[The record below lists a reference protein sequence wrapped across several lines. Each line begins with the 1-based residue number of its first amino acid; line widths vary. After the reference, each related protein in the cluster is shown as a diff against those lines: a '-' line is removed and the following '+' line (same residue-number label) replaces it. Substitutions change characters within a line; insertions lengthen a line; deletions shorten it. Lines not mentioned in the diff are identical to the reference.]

1 MNYYKP
7 NRYVRVYPEIRA
19 AWRPEH
25 HAITVSWTGY
35 SAELTHALQHQI
47 PRSLRWWSA
56 DHQCWFVRDLWAAP
70 LHQILRTHGEIR
82 TWDVPERLE
91 RTAS

>member
-7 NRYVRVYPEIRA
+7 HRYVRIYPEIRA
-19 AWRPEH
+19 VWCSREH
-25 HAITVSWTGY
+25 AVAVSWEGY
-35 SAELTHALQHQI
+35 NSELTRALQHDI
-47 PRSLRWWSA
+47 PRPLRWWSPVSR
-56 DHQCWFVRDLWAAP
+56 CWFVRDLWAAP

-91 RTAS
+91 RKAS